1 MYIEQSIFLA
11 ITNVVNLYLD
21 QPNVINQIRESDAK
35 SPALEGY
42 IYEAMRKCSNFY
54 REVIGT
60 DVSLNLMKVLVHLSV
75 VSIV

>member
-1 MYIEQSIFLA
+1 M
-11 ITNVVNLYLD
+11 
-21 QPNVINQIRESDAK
+21 INQIRESDAK